1 MDALLGLVS
10 KSRFALLAVNEPNGP
25 QSQNLSDDLHWA
37 WFMGLKLLATPV
49 RLSVMF

>member
-1 MDALLGLVS
+1 MDALLRTVS

-37 WFMGLKLLATPV
+37 WVMGLKLLATPV
-49 RLSVMF
+49 RLTVMF